1 MFELWK
7 VRIYLGE
14 RAVYFSYPDGKTL
27 VDNYDIVL
35 LSGDCPDYSKS

>member
-14 RAVYFSYPDGKTL
+14 GMSYFSYPDGKTL
-27 VDNYDIVL
+27 MDNYDIVL
-35 LSGDCPDYSKS
+35 LSGDRPDYSKP